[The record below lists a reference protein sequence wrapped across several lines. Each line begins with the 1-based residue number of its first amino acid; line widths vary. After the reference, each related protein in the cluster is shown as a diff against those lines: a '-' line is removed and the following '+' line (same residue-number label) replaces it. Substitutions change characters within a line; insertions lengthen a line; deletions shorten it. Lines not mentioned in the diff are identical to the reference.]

1 MSIKEKITN
10 MPRMN
15 QIGFFAPLFALVGIT
30 VAILVSP
37 NFTWW
42 ENALSDLGHY
52 TRTDLGDFQIISA
65 IVFNSGLIISGL
77 LMLYFSILFLKG
89 LREPITK
96 VGFLIFI
103 ISCMFLIAIGV
114 FSENFSPT
122 HFIVSV
128 GFFLT
133 FPFAMWTIALSWMR
147 FPDLRW
153 FAVVSLVIPFI
164 SLFMWTDLGIGSIW
178 ENVAIPEIVTS
189 ASAIAWVWII
199 NNLHYKGKL
208 SDVMIAVES

>member
-1 MSIKEKITN
+1 
-10 MPRMN
+10 
-15 QIGFFAPLFALVGIT
+15 APLFALIGIT

-42 ENALSDLGHY
+42 GNALSDLGHY

-65 IVFNSGLIISGL
+65 IVFNSGLIITGI
-77 LMLYFSILFLKG
+77 LMLYFSILFFKG
-89 LREPITK
+89 LREPFTK

-133 FPFAMWTIALSWMR
+133 FPFAMWAIALSWMR

-153 FAVVSLVIPFI
+153 FAVISLVLPFL

-178 ENVAIPEIVTS
+178 EGVAIPEIVTS
-189 ASAIAWVWII
+189 LSAIAWVWSV
-199 NNLHYKGKL
+199 NFLHHKGKL
-208 SDVMIAVES
+208 SAVMNNR